1 MLGQDLT
8 GLVYAGTVGQ
18 AGQASGIG
26 TRKKFSAILAPKQSA
41 LLIRKKE
48 SNYLKNSFLIFN

>member
-41 LLIRKKE
+41 LLNKKE
-48 SNYLKNSFLIFN
+48 RKQLFEEQLPHI